1 MEWDLPII
9 DNVDDVVV
17 CVASNARS
25 NEELIAR
32 AILFVERLSEFGEVE
47 FIIQPALVVEH
58 LLLRLKAV
66 ILIVQFR
73 PVPGLFRVPRGILS
87 VDVKRRKR
95 GGWFVGVCSIRIKPH
110 VRVEC
115 LEDGDLAIHVASG

>member
-9 DNVDDVVV
+9 ENIDDVVV
-17 CVASNARS
+17 RVASNARS
-25 NEELIAR
+25 TEELIAR
-32 AILFVERLSEFGEVE
+32 AILFVESLSEFGEVE
-47 FIIQPALVVEH
+47 FFIQLAMFVEH

-66 ILIVQFR
+66 VLIVQFR
-73 PVPGLFRVPRGILS
+73 PVPGLFRVPKGIFS

-95 GGWFVGVCSIRIKPH
+95 VGRFDGACFIRIKPL

-115 LEDGDLAIHVASG
+115 LEDGDLAIYVASG